1 MEVTLYY
8 IFFCIL
14 VVMAVLLL
22 SLKQEI
28 RILKKRVDGYFEE
41 AEKYHTQLNDVIK
54 DIEQRVKDN
63 A

>member
-1 MEVTLYY
+1 
-8 IFFCIL
+8 
-14 VVMAVLLL
+14 MAVLLL

>member
-1 MEVTLYY
+1 
-8 IFFCIL
+8 
-14 VVMAVLLL
+14 MAVLLF

-54 DIEQRVKDN
+54 GIKQRVKDN